1 MSKLH
6 WLALRSVSGIG
17 AVTANDLIQR
27 FGDIEAVFDASDREL
42 LATPRITTEVIASLR
57 NIVWDSLEAEMFS
70 LSEEGIDILT
80 WDDEDYPQ
88 NLRQSRDGPPLLF
101 TRGSLLPEDERA
113 VAIVGTRQPTPRSIE
128 RTEWLATEL
137 AARGL
142 VVVSG
147 LAAGIDTRAHRG
159 ALQARVGRT
168 LAVLG
173 SGLRVIH
180 PRENVPLAEEIA
192 QRGALLSE
200 SLPNSPP
207 RGPQLMARDRIIS
220 GLSLAVIVMEAGE
233 KSGSVD
239 TALKAHRQGRKVFAV
254 PGSSGTDSLIAQGAR
269 PLVMENIDLDAL
281 SRQVVDVCHSERS
294 EESRA
299 ETKQLALW

>member
-6 WLALRSVSGIG
+6 WLALRTISGIG

-42 LATPRITTEVIASLR
+42 LAVPRITANMVASLR
-57 NIVWDSLEAEMFS
+57 AIVWDSLEAEMLS
-70 LSEEGIDILT
+70 LADEGIVILT
-80 WDDEDYPQ
+80 WDDEDYPRL
-88 NLRQSRDGPPLLF
+88 LRQSRDGPPLLF
-101 TRGSLLPEDERA
+101 ARGSLLPQDERA
-113 VAIVGTRQPTPRSIE
+113 VAIVGARQPTRHSVE
-128 RTEWLATEL
+128 HTELLATEL

-147 LAAGIDTRAHRG
+147 LATGIDTAAHRG
-159 ALQARVGRT
+159 ALKARAGRT

-180 PRENVPLAEEIA
+180 PRENVHLAEAIS
-192 QRGALLSE
+192 QRGVVLSE

-233 KSGSVD
+233 QSGSVD
-239 TALKAHRQGRKVFAV
+239 TALKAHRQGRQVFALRGS
-254 PGSSGTDSLIAQGAR
+254 PGADSLIAQGAEA
-269 PLVMENIDLDAL
+269 LAIENLDFDAL
-281 SRQVVDVCHSERS
+281 SRRIGRS
-294 EESRA
+294 APATGGA

>member
-6 WLALRSVSGIG
+6 WLALRTVSGIG

-42 LATPRITTEVIASLR
+42 LAVPRITAEVVESLR

-80 WDDEDYPQ
+80 WDDDDYPK

-101 TRGSLLPEDERA
+101 IRGDLLPEDERA
-113 VAIVGTRQPTPRSIE
+113 VALVGTRQPAPHSLE
-128 RTEWLATEL
+128 QTEWLAAQL

-142 VVVSG
+142 ALVSG
-147 LAAGIDTRAHRG
+147 LAIGIDTAAHRG
-159 ALQARVGRT
+159 ALKAAGGRT

-180 PRENVPLAEEIA
+180 PQQNVPLAEEIV

-207 RGPQLMARDRIIS
+207 RGPQLMARDRIVS

-233 KSGSVD
+233 KSGSMD
-239 TALKAHRQGRKVFAV
+239 TAMKAQRQGRKVFAV
-254 PGSSGTDSLIAQGAR
+254 PGSPGTDALIAQGAET
-269 PLVMENIDLDAL
+269 LVIPNVDLDAL
-281 SRQVVDVCHSERS
+281 SRQIRAAVPVSERAGS
-294 EESRA
+294 
-299 ETKQLALW
+299 KQLTLW